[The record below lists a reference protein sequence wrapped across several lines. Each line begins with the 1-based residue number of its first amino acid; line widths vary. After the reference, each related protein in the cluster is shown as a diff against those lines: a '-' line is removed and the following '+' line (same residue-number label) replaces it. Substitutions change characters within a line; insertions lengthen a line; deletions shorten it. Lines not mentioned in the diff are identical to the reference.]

1 MPRAW
6 VAAVACVVAL
16 SATACERPADDENVS
31 ADTTTV
37 MGRDTVD
44 GQSVPVTDT
53 VIETTTTDTVQ
64 AKADEDS
71 LKRDTIR
78 N

>member
-1 MPRAW
+1 
-6 VAAVACVVAL
+6 
-16 SATACERPADDENVS
+16 
-31 ADTTTV
+31 